1 MYHGLFKQRNLF
13 HRTFEQENLYLWIYF
28 TTNIGP
34 FILIL
39 LQTLV
44 YGDLFYYKH
53 WSIHT
58 YFTTNIA
65 PWKLILLGPI
75 YFTLTSLS
83 FVISPA
89 AQVHV

>member
-1 MYHGLFKQRNLF
+1 MYLGLFKQRNLF